1 MSTIHHLEPTRPT
14 LHGHFSPDL
23 VPVLTIDP
31 GDSVHFRTLDAN
43 WGLASYIAGKGIE
56 RAEFAGR
63 VSPEDDG
70 HALTGPVAIRGAKP
84 GMTLEIQIG
93 AIIPGAFGA
102 CLTGGWPSA
111 MNERL
116 GIVHDPVIHVYDL
129 NTEMMTGRNQHGH
142 TVTLHPFMGVMGVA
156 PDTPGQHSTIP
167 PRRWGGNMD
176 CKELVT
182 GSTLYLPIGVEGALF
197 STGDGHAA
205 QGDGES
211 GGTAIECP
219 MERVELTFHLRDDL
233 PLTTPIAKTPAGW
246 LTLGFHEDLDEAAM
260 IALEAMFALMG
271 RQYGIGR
278 VDAIALTSV
287 VVDLRVTQIVNGVKG
302 IHALLPFG
310 ALR

>member
-1 MSTIHHLEPTRPT
+1 MSTIHHLDPSRQT

-23 VPVLTIDP
+23 APVLTIDP
-31 GDSVHFRTLDAN
+31 GDTVHFRTLDAN
-43 WGLASYIAGKGIE
+43 WGLESYIAGKGIE

-84 GMTLEIQIG
+84 GMTLEVHIG
-93 AIIPGAFGA
+93 AIIPGASGA

-129 NTEMMTGRNQHGH
+129 NAETMTGRNQHGH
-142 TVTLHPFMGVMGVA
+142 TVTLRPFMGVMGVA
-156 PDTPGQHSTIP
+156 PDTPGPHSTIP

-219 MERVELTFHLRDDL
+219 MERVELTFHLRDDF

-246 LTLGFHEDLDEAAM
+246 LTMGFHEDLDEAAM

-287 VVDLRVTQIVNGVKG
+287 VVDLHVTQIVNGVKG
-302 IHALLPFG
+302 VHALLPFG

>member
-1 MSTIHHLEPTRPT
+1 MSTIHQLEPTRQT
-14 LHGHFSPDL
+14 LHGHFSSDL
-23 VPVLTIDP
+23 TPVLTIDP
-31 GDSVHFRTLDAN
+31 GDTVHFRTLDAN
-43 WGLASYIAGKGIE
+43 WGLESYTAGKGIE
-56 RAEFAGR
+56 RAEFQDR

-93 AIIPGAFGA
+93 AIIPGAYGA

-129 NTEMMTGRNQHGH
+129 DPETMTGRNQHGY
-142 TVTLHPFMGVMGVA
+142 TVTLRPFMGVMGVA
-156 PDTPGQHSTIP
+156 PDSPGQHSTIP
-167 PRRWGGNMD
+167 PRCWGGNMD
-176 CKELVT
+176 CKELVA
-182 GSTLYLPIGVEGALF
+182 GSTLYLPIGIEGALF
-197 STGDGHAA
+197 SAGDGHAT

-219 MERVELTFHLRDDL
+219 MERVELTFHLRNDL

-260 IALEAMFALMG
+260 LALEAMFALIG
-271 RQYGIGR
+271 RQYAIGR

-287 VVDLRVTQIVNGVKG
+287 VVDLHVTQIVNGVKG
-302 IHALLPFG
+302 VHALLPFG

>member
-1 MSTIHHLEPTRPT
+1 MSTIHHLEPSRST

-23 VPVLTIDP
+23 APVLTIDP
-31 GDSVHFRTLDAN
+31 GDTVHFRTLDAN
-43 WGLASYIAGKGIE
+43 WGFESYTAGKGIE
-56 RAEFAGR
+56 RQEFEGR

-70 HALTGPVAIRGAKP
+70 HALTGPIAIRGAKP

-93 AIIPGAFGA
+93 AIVPGTYGA

-116 GIVHDPVIHVYDL
+116 GIVNDPVIHVYDL
-129 NTEMMTGRNQHGH
+129 NTDTMTGRNQHGH
-142 TVTLHPFMGVMGVA
+142 TVTLRPFMGVMGVA
-156 PDTPGQHSTIP
+156 PDSPDQHSTIP
-167 PRRWGGNMD
+167 PRVWGGNMD

-182 GSTLYLPIGVEGALF
+182 GSTLYLPIGVEGGLF

-219 MERVELTFHLRDDL
+219 MERVELTFYLRDDL

-271 RQYGIGR
+271 RQFGIGR

-302 IHALLPFG
+302 VHALLPFG